1 MNENSEYTH
10 LWRPKDLEGLDLFDA
25 LINERKFP
33 KHIHDNYTIC
43 VTEKGIGEVY
53 YQGKLLKADSEHII
67 LINPE
72 EVHAGW
78 ALRGHSWKYKVMYID
93 RKLMQRVLAE
103 GTLFTK
109 EIFKHPKLIK
119 DFCETFDY
127 FLKDVPQKVREGE
140 VLRFLESLVEV
151 TTHKS
156 DKVKAQGKER
166 LTIKAVKDYLREHY
180 GENISISELAG
191 MVGLSAN
198 YLIRTFRKA
207 VGLPPHAYQMQ
218 VRIQEAK
225 KALLSCKPIAQV
237 ALEAGFFDQSHLNR
251 CFKRILGVT
260 PKQYR
265 SWATSLTK
273 V

>member
-1 MNENSEYTH
+1 MNNNPEYAH
-10 LWRPKDLEGLDLFDA
+10 LWRPDDLEGLDLFDA
-25 LINERKFP
+25 LICERKFP

-43 VTEKGIGEVY
+43 VTEEGVGEVY
-53 YQGKLLKADSEHII
+53 CQGEILRADPQNII

-72 EVHAGW
+72 AVHAGW
-78 ALRGHSWKYKVMYID
+78 ALKGHTWKYRVMYVD
-93 RKLMQRVLAE
+93 KKLMQRVVDE
-103 GTLFTK
+103 GTLFNK
-109 EIFKHPKLIK
+109 EVLKHPQLVNSFHI
-119 DFCETFDY
+119 TFDY
-127 FLKDVPQKVREGE
+127 FLRDNPREVREGE
-140 VLRFLESLVEV
+140 ILRFLEGLVEAA
-151 TTHKS
+151 TYKP
-156 DKVKAQGKER
+156 DKAQSKER

-180 GENISISELAG
+180 GENVSISELAS

-198 YLIRTFRKA
+198 YLIRTFRRT

-225 KALLSCKPIAQV
+225 RALLGCKPIAQV

-265 SWATSLTK
+265 Q
-273 V
+273 